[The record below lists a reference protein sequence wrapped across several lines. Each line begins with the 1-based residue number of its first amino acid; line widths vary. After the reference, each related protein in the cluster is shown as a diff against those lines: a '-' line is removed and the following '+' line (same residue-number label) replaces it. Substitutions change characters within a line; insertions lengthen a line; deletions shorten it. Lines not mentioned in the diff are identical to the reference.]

1 MRYTQKFEDKYDLV
15 GDSDDNVKE
24 FVKNCGGILDKLGRL
39 EDIEEELGIDLVTLS
54 KASFAEALYFKSD
67 KTNRIEYKPF
77 TAMSI
82 KYKTIIFG
90 FDSTI
95 VEFKDYGKTW
105 ALTKEELL

>member
-1 MRYTQKFEDKYDLV
+1 MRLTDKN
-15 GDSDDNVKE
+15 NV
-24 FVKNCGGILDKLGRL
+24 VIGGYIAKMSSNGMESQSAVLNKLGQL
-39 EDIEEELGIDLVTLS
+39 EDFEEKLDIDLVTLF
-54 KASFAEALYFKSD
+54 KASFAESLYFKSN
-67 KTNRIEYKPF
+67 KTNRIENKPF

-105 ALTKEELL
+105 ALTKEELEK